1 MRSTHPVTNA
11 LFEGGEAAYLE
22 YARKFLERFH
32 NTTPNTR
39 RNEQQEGS
47 YPSQNVNPLRRMAAV
62 MMRGL

>member
-39 RNEQQEGS
+39 RTEQQEGS
-47 YPSQNVNPLRRMAAV
+47 YPSQNVNPL
-62 MMRGL
+62 